1 MLSTEMH
8 DNGVR
13 SMMRMEFVWK
23 ETEFIVAQEVWQL
36 QVEGE
41 VGSG

>member
-13 SMMRMEFVWK
+13 SMMRMGLVWK
-23 ETEFIVAQEVWQL
+23 ETEFIIAYEV
-36 QVEGE
+36 
-41 VGSG
+41 